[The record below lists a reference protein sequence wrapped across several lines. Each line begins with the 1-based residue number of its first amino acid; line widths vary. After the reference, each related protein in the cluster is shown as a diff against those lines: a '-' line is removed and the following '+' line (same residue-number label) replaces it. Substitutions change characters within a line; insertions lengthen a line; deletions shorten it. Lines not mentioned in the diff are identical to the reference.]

1 LSICLFY
8 QQKMEELN
16 WLLCNLCT
24 CRRSYTDVLES
35 FFEDKL
41 LLSQQLFASEE
52 RCQKILDLIPDES
65 KKRRHMIWT
74 LLSDID

>member
-1 LSICLFY
+1 LFVLPT
-8 QQKMEELN
+8 QIEEIS
-16 WLLCNLCT
+16 WFLCDLFT

-65 KKRRHMIWT
+65 KKRIKK
-74 LLSDID
+74 